1 MSGAIFFLEVFFSL
15 KIISSWITFSE
26 MERFVFVKFSEKIV
40 LSLKSFNRIVKTGL
54 HKSGEICQC
63 KRFFLVKSIF
73 SRLFL
78 DIGQMFS
85 ELWKQIVKIVSL
97 SVQINFARKNFF
109 LENCSVWKRLS
120 ERGAGWERDFFL
132 KSLEKTDF
140 WPKIVRSVV
149 RTGLNVSRATFWG
162 RTRFSEKHPRNNF
175 FSNFQHSFS
184 FLSFFDIFIRN
195 TSLCPDESIEEN
207 F

>member
-1 MSGAIFFLEVFFSL
+1 MFTKFYQNVSRNFSYFDNNTSTDCQKWVLYVWSNFFMETFFAL

-26 MERFVFVKFSEKIV
+26 MERFVFVKISEKIV

-97 SVQINFARKNFF
+97 SVQINFSEKKFFPGKLFSLETFFRTGGGVGERFFVEIFGKNGF
-109 LENCSVWKRLS
+109 LAENCQ
-120 ERGAGWERDFFL
+120 ERCQNGTQRFQSYFL
-132 KSLEKTDF
+132 
-140 WPKIVRSVV
+140 R
-149 RTGLNVSRATFWG
+149 
-162 RTRFSEKHPRNNF
+162 
-175 FSNFQHSFS
+175 
-184 FLSFFDIFIRN
+184 
-195 TSLCPDESIEEN
+195 
-207 F
+207 